1 MQLTDHQKAIQKL
14 IHNAKINR
22 VTYLVTGCMFMFYG
36 LFSPFC
42 IGIGAVLLFSAYA
55 TNQRYKELSDKYNSK
70 PEPKPVEKSEP
81 FSYAN
86 NVKVTELNGNVTEI
100 KDCMKLDDDTI
111 VLTTPSS
118 KSYHTCIGCYKKWR
132 PEMVKDFTGWTI
144 IKKEDAIKQGMTYCK
159 FCLESDNYTIDD
171 LVNDME
177 DLLKDEE
184 ER

>member
-1 MQLTDHQKAIQKL
+1 MQLTDHQKEIQKL

-22 VTYLVTGCMFMFYG
+22 ITYLVTGFIFMFFG

-42 IGIGAVLLFSAYA
+42 IGIGAALLFSAYA
-55 TNQRYKELSDKYNSK
+55 TNQRYKELSDKYK
-70 PEPKPVEKSEP
+70 FEPEPKPVEKSEP

-118 KSYHTCIGCYKKWR
+118 KKYHTCIGCYKNWR
-132 PEMVKDFTGWTI
+132 PEIVKDFTGWTI
-144 IKKEDAIKQGMTYCK
+144 IKKEDAIKQGMTYCE
-159 FCLESDNYTIDD
+159 FCLESDNYTIAD

-184 ER
+184 EL

>member
-1 MQLTDHQKAIQKL
+1 MQLTDHQKEIQKL

-22 VTYLVTGCMFMFYG
+22 ITYLVTGFIFMFFG

-42 IGIGAVLLFSAYA
+42 IGIGAALLFSAYA
-55 TNQRYKELSDKYNSK
+55 TNQRYKELSDKYK
-70 PEPKPVEKSEP
+70 FEPEPKPVEKSEP

-118 KSYHTCIGCYKKWR
+118 KKYHTCIGCYKNWR

-177 DLLKDEE
+177 ELLKDEE
-184 ER
+184 EL

>member
-1 MQLTDHQKAIQKL
+1 MQLTDHQKEIQKL

-22 VTYLVTGCMFMFYG
+22 ITYLVTGFIFMFFG

-42 IGIGAVLLFSAYA
+42 IGIGAALLFSAYA
-55 TNQRYKELSDKYNSK
+55 TNQRYKELSDKYK
-70 PEPKPVEKSEP
+70 FEPEPKPVEKSEP

-118 KSYHTCIGCYKKWR
+118 KKYHTCIGCYKNWR
-132 PEMVKDFTGWTI
+132 PEIVKDFTGWTI
-144 IKKEDAIKQGMTYCK
+144 IKKEDAIKQGMTYCE
-159 FCLESDNYTIDD
+159 FCLESDNYTIAD

-177 DLLKDEE
+177 ELLKDEE
-184 ER
+184 EL